1 MRDGFD
7 EDVIGKAYDSQLMRR
22 LLTYA
27 RPYWKG
33 ILLSIALLLAITV
46 ADLSRP
52 YFIKIAIDDHI
63 TALSKPMVAFPVDSA
78 PGDAQGIIFGNI
90 MLVRESSLKNSTT
103 YPRYQVL
110 HYRDAYYLAQGVA
123 SANDFRIVP
132 EGVAFRV
139 ETGNKVIPA
148 QKLTAAELER
158 FRRPDIQAV
167 ERLGLIYLAVI
178 ILSFLLN
185 YVQAF
190 LLQWTG
196 QRIIYD
202 IRQHVFTHLQKMSL
216 AFFDRN
222 PVGRLVTRVT
232 NDTEALNEMYT
243 AVLINLFKDIFL
255 LVGIIVVMIRL
266 DLRLSLIGFTTV
278 PLIIAATVIYQ
289 RFARAAYRE
298 VRTWLA
304 HANTAFQENI
314 SGIRVI
320 QAFHREDHQYG
331 QFREVNRELY
341 RANIKELLS
350 YALFRPSMDLIF
362 SLGLAMLIW
371 FGGGNVIQGVVE
383 FGVLYALINYT
394 EQFFHPINDLSEK
407 YTILQSA
414 MASSERIFHLLDTEP
429 AIKDPEQPRTLTKV
443 KGEVRFDQ
451 VWFAYHPGQ
460 WVLRDV
466 SFTVQP
472 GQTVALVG
480 PTGAGKTS
488 VINLLSRFYDIQQ
501 GAIYLDGVDIREL
514 KKEDL
519 RRSIGLVLQDVFLF
533 AGDIGGNI
541 RLNNTAIT
549 DARLEEV
556 ARYVNAHGFISR
568 LPGGYA
574 EEVQE
579 RGSTLS
585 AGERQLLAFA
595 RTLAFEPPVLVLD
608 EATANIDTETEALIQ
623 DALGKLTTGRTT
635 LIIAHRLST
644 IQHADKIIVLH
655 RGRIR
660 EEGTHQELLARRGL
674 YYRLYQLQNQT
685 GVSM

>member
-1 MRDGFD
+1 MSTGFD
-7 EDVIGKAYDSQLMRR
+7 DDVIGKAYDSHLMRR

-27 RPYWKG
+27 RPYWRG
-33 ILLSIALLLAITV
+33 ILLSIILLMVITV

-52 YFIKIAIDDHI
+52 YLIKIAIDNHI
-63 TALSKPMVAFPVDSA
+63 SALSKPMVAFTAGSEPRNA
-78 PGDAQGIIFGNI
+78 KGITFEN
-90 MLVRESSLKNSTT
+90 MVLVRESSLKASYPN
-103 YPRYQVL
+103 PRYQVL
-110 HYRDAYYLAQGVA
+110 HYRNAYYLAQGVTEG
-123 SANDFRIVP
+123 SDYRIVP
-132 EGVAFRV
+132 AGNAFRV
-139 ETGNKVIPA
+139 ESGKRELPA
-148 QKLTAAELER
+148 QKLTSAELES
-158 FRRPDIQAV
+158 FRGPDILAV
-167 ERLGLIYLAVI
+167 ERLGLIYLAIIVI
-178 ILSFLLN
+178 SFLLN
-185 YVQAF
+185 YAQAY
-190 LLQWTG
+190 LLQWAG
-196 QRIIYD
+196 QKIIYD

-216 AFFDRN
+216 AFFDHN

-243 AVLINLFKDIFL
+243 AVLINLFKDLFL
-255 LVGIIVVMIRL
+255 IIGIVVVMIRL
-266 DLRLSLIGFTTV
+266 NLHLSLIGFTTI
-278 PLIIAATVIYQ
+278 PLIIIATALYQ
-289 RFARAAYRE
+289 RIARAAYRE
-298 VRTWLA
+298 VRTWVA
-304 HANTAFQENI
+304 QSNVAFQENI

-320 QAFHREDHQYG
+320 QAFNREEHQYG

-341 RANIKELLS
+341 KANMKELIS
-350 YALFRPSMDLIF
+350 FALFRPSMDLIYSF
-362 SLGLAMLIW
+362 GVALLIW
-371 FGGGNVIQGVVE
+371 FGGGKVVQGVVE

-407 YTILQSA
+407 YNILQSA

-429 AIKDPEQPRTLTKV
+429 AIRESEQPHPLTEV
-443 KGEVRFDQ
+443 KGEIRFDH
-451 VWFAYHPGQ
+451 VWFAYNPDQ

-472 GQTVALVG
+472 GQTVAIVG

-488 VINLLSRFYDIQQ
+488 IINLLSRFYDIQQ
-501 GAIYLDGVDIREL
+501 GTIYLDGVDIREL

-519 RRSIGLVLQDVFLF
+519 RRSVGLVLQDVFLF

-541 RLNNTAIT
+541 RLNNTAISEE
-549 DARLEEV
+549 RLEEV

-595 RTLAFEPPVLVLD
+595 RTLAFEPPILVLD

-635 LIIAHRLST
+635 LVIAHRLST
-644 IQHADKIIVLH
+644 IQRADKIIVLH

-660 EEGTHQELLARRGL
+660 EEGTHQELLAQRGL
-674 YYRLYQLQNQT
+674 YYRLYQLQNKAS
-685 GVSM
+685 GSM